1 MSSFSRKTNK
11 KSDPHGNTVFSI
23 EVAVELNIY
32 IYIYAALPYTCI
44 HIYIYIFKHI
54 YFLLKWQQQLLTE
67 QVKWAEEVVLDCV
80 KPG

>member
-1 MSSFSRKTNK
+1 MSLFSRKTNK

-32 IYIYAALPYTCI
+32 IYICRLTLYIYT
-44 HIYIYIFKHI
+44 YIYIFKHI
-54 YFLLKWQQQLLTE
+54 YFLLKWQQQLSTE

-80 KPG
+80 NPG